1 MVARKRL
8 AAALVVALAMFVV
21 ACGSSNDKGSSSGGG
36 GGASTSAASDVTGVT
51 KGVAKAPTLDAS
63 SGAKGSVTFCL
74 GKDTSGNQTAAVKD
88 FNTKFSSAGL
98 TAKLLEFPT
107 SADEQR
113 NQFVQRQEAKS
124 GECDVFF
131 SDVIWTAEFAAQKWL
146 LDMSD
151 YVAARKADF
160 IPSTLQTIHFDG
172 KYFGVPQ
179 ASDAALMYYRTDKV
193 KSFPATW
200 QDLYADAKT
209 DGGIVYQGASYE
221 GLTCDYLELA
231 FAAGGQ
237 VLSPDGKKSV
247 INSPQ
252 NIKALQFMVDGI
264 KSGAAPKAATT
275 YMEEESRRAFES
287 GKPAF
292 MRNWSYAYA
301 LGNAKGSKVKGK
313 FKVAP
318 FPTFAGGGKAAILG
332 GHNLVISAYS
342 KNPQGAVKLIDYLT
356 SPAVE
361 AVNAAKYSIT
371 PTLLATYDDAA
382 VKKAMPFAAELKQGV
397 IQAKARP
404 VSPVYPQIS
413 QAIYKNV
420 NAALAGQ
427 TTPQAALKKAD
438 SQITSALSTF

>member
-21 ACGSSNDKGSSSGGG
+21 ACGSSNKSSTSGGG
-36 GGASTSAASDVTGVT
+36 GAAATQASGIT
-51 KGVAKAPTLDAS
+51 KGVALAPTLDQ
-63 SGAKGSVTFCL
+63 AKDATGSVTYCT
-74 GKDTSGNQTAAVKD
+74 GKDTSGAQIQSVKQ
-88 FNTKFSSAGL
+88 FNAKFKAQGL
-98 TAKLLEFPT
+98 SAKLLEFPT

-113 NQFVQRQEAKS
+113 NQFVQREEAKS
-124 GECDVFF
+124 SECDIFF

-146 LDMSD
+146 LDMTP
-151 YVAARKADF
+151 YVNQRKAEF
-160 IPSTLQTIHFDG
+160 IPSTLETIHFDN

-179 ASDAALMYYRTDKV
+179 ASDAAFMYYRTDKI
-193 KSFPATW
+193 KSFPQTW
-200 QDLYADAKT
+200 QDLYTQAKAN
-209 DGGIVYQGASYE
+209 GGIVYQGASYE

-231 FAAGGQ
+231 FAAGGK

-252 NIKALQFMVDGI
+252 NLKALQFMVDGI
-264 KSGAAPKAATT
+264 KSGAAPKAVTT

-301 LGNAKGSKVKGK
+301 LGNAKGSKVAHK

-318 FPTFAGGGKAAILG
+318 FPTFEGGTKAAILG
-332 GHNLVISAYS
+332 GHNLVVSAYS
-342 KNPQGAVKLIDYLT
+342 KNPKGAVQLIDFLT
-356 SPAVE
+356 SEQIE
-361 AVNAAKYSIT
+361 AQDAAKYSLT
-371 PTLLATYDDAA
+371 PVLNATYDEAS
-382 VKKAMPFAAELKQGV
+382 VKKAMPFAAELKQAV
-397 IQAKARP
+397 TQAHARP

-420 NAALAGQ
+420 NAALSGQ
-427 TTPQAALKKAD
+427 MSPQDALKKAD
-438 SQITSALSTF
+438 SQINSALATF

>member
-21 ACGSSNDKGSSSGGG
+21 ACGSSNKSSTSGGG
-36 GGASTSAASDVTGVT
+36 GAAATQASGIT
-51 KGVAKAPTLDAS
+51 KGVALAPTLDQ
-63 SGAKGSVTFCL
+63 AKDATGSVTYCT
-74 GKDTSGNQTAAVKD
+74 GKDTSGAQIQSVKQ
-88 FNTKFSSAGL
+88 FNAKFKAQGL
-98 TAKLLEFPT
+98 SAKLLEFPT

-113 NQFVQRQEAKS
+113 NQFVQREEAKS
-124 GECDVFF
+124 SECDIFF

-146 LDMSD
+146 LDMTP
-151 YVAARKADF
+151 YVNQRKAEF
-160 IPSTLQTIHFDG
+160 IPSTLETIHFDN

-179 ASDAALMYYRTDKV
+179 ASDAAFMYYRTDKI
-193 KSFPATW
+193 KSFPQTW
-200 QDLYADAKT
+200 QDLYTQAKAN
-209 DGGIVYQGASYE
+209 GGIVYQGASYE

-231 FAAGGQ
+231 FAAGGK

-252 NIKALQFMVDGI
+252 NLKALQFMVDGI
-264 KSGAAPKAATT
+264 KSGAAPKAVTT

-301 LGNAKGSKVKGK
+301 LGNAKGSKVAHK

-318 FPTFAGGGKAAILG
+318 FPTFEGGTKAAILG
-332 GHNLVISAYS
+332 GHNLVVSAYS
-342 KNPQGAVKLIDYLT
+342 KNPKGAVQLIDFLT
-356 SPAVE
+356 SDQIE
-361 AVNAAKYSIT
+361 AQDAAKYSLT
-371 PTLLATYDDAA
+371 PVLNATYDEAS
-382 VKKAMPFAAELKQGV
+382 VKKAMPFAAELKQAV
-397 IQAKARP
+397 TQAHARP

-420 NAALAGQ
+420 NAALSGQ
-427 TTPQAALKKAD
+427 MSPQDALKKAD
-438 SQITSALSTF
+438 SQINSALATF

>member
-21 ACGSSNDKGSSSGGG
+21 ACGSSNKSSTSGGG
-36 GGASTSAASDVTGVT
+36 GAAATQASGIT
-51 KGVAKAPTLDAS
+51 KGVAQAPTLDQ
-63 SGAKGSVTFCL
+63 AKDATGSVTYCT
-74 GKDTSGNQTAAVKD
+74 GKDTSGAQIQSVKQ
-88 FNTKFSSAGL
+88 FNAKFKAQGL
-98 TAKLLEFPT
+98 SAKLLEFPT

-113 NQFVQRQEAKS
+113 NQFVQREEAKS
-124 GECDVFF
+124 SECDIFF

-146 LDMSD
+146 LDMTP
-151 YVAARKADF
+151 YVNQRKAEF
-160 IPSTLQTIHFDG
+160 IPSTLETIHFDN

-179 ASDAALMYYRTDKV
+179 ASDAAFMYYRTDKI
-193 KSFPATW
+193 KSFPQTW
-200 QDLYADAKT
+200 QDLYTQAKAN
-209 DGGIVYQGASYE
+209 GGIVYQGASYE

-231 FAAGGQ
+231 FAAGGK

-252 NIKALQFMVDGI
+252 NLKALQFMVDGI
-264 KSGAAPKAATT
+264 KSGAAPKAVTT

-301 LGNAKGSKVKGK
+301 LGNAKGSKVAHK

-318 FPTFAGGGKAAILG
+318 FPTFEGGTKAAILG
-332 GHNLVISAYS
+332 GHNLVVSAYS
-342 KNPQGAVKLIDYLT
+342 KNPKGAVQLIDFLT
-356 SPAVE
+356 SDQIE
-361 AVNAAKYSIT
+361 AQDAAKYSLT
-371 PTLLATYDDAA
+371 PVLNATYDEAS
-382 VKKAMPFAAELKQGV
+382 VKKAMPFAAELKQAV
-397 IQAKARP
+397 TQAHARP

-420 NAALAGQ
+420 NAALSGQ
-427 TTPQAALKKAD
+427 MSPQDALKKAD
-438 SQITSALSTF
+438 SQINSALATF

>member
-21 ACGSSNDKGSSSGGG
+21 ACGSSNDNNSSSGGG
-36 GGASTSAASDVTGVT
+36 GSATSAAKPTGVT
-51 KGVAKAPTLDAS
+51 NGVAKAPTVAAS
-63 SGAKGSVTFCL
+63 KGATGNVTFCL

-88 FNTKFSSAGL
+88 FNAKFKAQGL
-98 TAKLLEFPT
+98 SAKLLEFPT

-146 LDMSD
+146 LDMTD
-151 YVAARKADF
+151 TVNERKSEF
-160 IPSTLQTIHFDG
+160 IPSTLETIHFDG

-193 KSFPATW
+193 DSVPDTW
-200 QDLYADAKT
+200 QALYTEAKAK
-209 DGGIVYQGASYE
+209 GGIVYQGASYE

-237 VLSPDGKKSV
+237 VLSPDGKKSA

-252 NIKALQFMVDGI
+252 NLKALQFMVDGV
-264 KSGAAPKAATT
+264 KGGDAPKAVTT

-301 LGNAKGSKVKGK
+301 LGNAKGSKIAHK

-318 FPTFAGGGKAAILG
+318 FPIFEGGKSAAILG

-342 KNPQGAVKLIDYLT
+342 KNPKGAVQLINYLT
-356 SPAVE
+356 SPEVE
-361 AVNAAKYSIT
+361 KVNFAKFSIT
-371 PTLLATYDDAA
+371 PTTTATYTDPE
-382 VKKAMPFAAELKQGV
+382 VKKAIPFADALLKNV
-397 IQAKARP
+397 EAAHARP
-404 VSPVYPQIS
+404 VTPVYPQVS

-427 TTPQAALKKAD
+427 MTPQDALKKAD
-438 SQITSALSTF
+438 SQINSALATF